1 MKRFNNNM
9 QVNEQELVIYYS
21 SILTRNGF
29 RFSRR
34 DR

>member
-21 SILTRNGF
+21 SLLTRNGF
-29 RFSRR
+29 RFSHR